1 MMNQE
6 IEYLDSAGHRIL
18 PYGFDVKKAERIMDN
33 FLCYHRQLHTT
44 FAEIASFL
52 ILRGTGYDGGTSSHY
67 LCFLLGVDGT
77 EMCTYKNWK
86 ARKGVRNNDRER
98 PDSFL
103 RTHAADSVGDA
114 SDEEARR
121 WA

>member
-6 IEYLDSAGHRIL
+6 IEYLDSVGHRIL

-44 FAEIASFL
+44 FAEVASFL

-67 LCFLLGVDGT
+67 VCFLLGVDGT
-77 EMCTYKNWK
+77 ERCTYKNWK
-86 ARKGVRNNDRER
+86 ARKGAGENDR
-98 PDSFL
+98 
-103 RTHAADSVGDA
+103 
-114 SDEEARR
+114 
-121 WA
+121 